1 MLKEK
6 PLVKNSLKKDE
17 LALGELYKQF
27 ASRMF
32 GVCLRYA
39 RNRMDAEDILQ
50 DGFIK
55 VFNNLKHFRSQ
66 GSIEGWLRR
75 IMINTAIN
83 YYKKSSLRYHINIDI
98 DTGNIEDNEIY
109 NEDIISNLSV
119 KELLSFIQD
128 LPEGYRMVFNLYAI
142 EGYKHKEIGEML
154 DISENTSKSQ
164 FAMARKVLQGIYHSQ
179 MKIKI

>member
-27 ASRMF
+27 SSRMF

-55 VFNNLKHFRSQ
+55 VFNNLKHFRNQ

-83 YYKKSSLRYHINIDI
+83 YYKKSNLRYHINIDA
-98 DTGNIEDNEIY
+98 DNMEDNEIY
-109 NEDIISNLSV
+109 NEDIISNLSA
-119 KELLSFIQD
+119 KELLSFIQN
-128 LPEGYRMVFNLYAI
+128 LPEGYRMVFNLYA
-142 EGYKHKEIGEML
+142 K
-154 DISENTSKSQ
+154 D
-164 FAMARKVLQGIYHSQ
+164 GI
-179 MKIKI
+179 

>member
-1 MLKEK
+1 MQKEK
-6 PLVKNSLKKDE
+6 QLVKNSLKEDE
-17 LALGELYKQF
+17 LAFEELYKQF
-27 ASRMF
+27 APGMF

-55 VFNNLKHFRSQ
+55 VFNNLKSFHNL

-75 IMINTAIN
+75 IIINTAIN
-83 YYKKSSLRYHINIDI
+83 YYKKPDTHYHNDV
-98 DTGNIEDNEIY
+98 DTDTMEDNEVY
-109 NEDIISNLSV
+109 NEDIISDITT

-154 DISENTSKSQ
+154 NISENTSKSQ
-164 FAMARKVLQGIYHSQ
+164 FAMAKKVLQE
-179 MKIKI
+179 KIKIEYDEN

>member
-6 PLVKNSLKKDE
+6 HLVKNSLKKEE
-17 LALGELYKQF
+17 LALEELYKQF
-27 ASRMF
+27 APKMF

-55 VFNNLKHFRSQ
+55 VFNNLKSFRNL

-83 YYKKSSLRYHINIDI
+83 YYKKPSTHYHTNV
-98 DTGNIEDNEIY
+98 DTDTMEDNEIY
-109 NEDIISNLSV
+109 DEDIISDITT
-119 KELLSFIQD
+119 KELLSYIRD

-164 FAMARKVLQGIYHSQ
+164 LAMAKKVLQE
-179 MKIKI
+179 KIKILDIGY